1 MSKRDSD
8 NARRRD
14 AETVQETDRGNT
26 SGQTAVDTDM
36 AKPRDR
42 SDASSPRVVV
52 RPSPGLGDIHAQGV
66 ADTAMTAFDPATLG
80 AAPTEAVALTA
91 AKNASSMATD
101 PDVSR
106 QDGADTEPV
115 VDPLIGSMLLGR
127 YRITAQIGQ
136 GGMGAVYEAEHTLI
150 GKRVAVKVLLDHYAR
165 KDAVV
170 ARLEQEARL
179 ASSIGHEH
187 IVDITDFG
195 ETSDGRR
202 FVVMEYLDGE
212 SLGARLRREG
222 PLPEQRAI
230 FIAHQAAGALS
241 AAHAKGILHRDIKP
255 ENIFLLRRKD
265 NDFVKVVDFGIS
277 KSLHTGSG
285 EASTPRLTQ
294 TGMVLGTPLYMSPE
308 QARGE
313 EDLDQRIDVYALGV
327 ILYEMVT
334 GQVPFQGSNSL
345 SIIARVINEEP
356 RTPRELRPDLSRE
369 LEAVILHA
377 MAKDRSARYPS
388 CDALSADLSALLEEV
403 SITGGGT
410 ARARITAPMLPR
422 RAGQRAVPPWAWLG
436 GLVIASCALA
446 VTAWA
451 LWGGPPAVVP
461 VAPVAPRPA
470 AVAPAAPVPA
480 PMPQLPA
487 HAPMPM
493 ALETA
498 RIMILSD
505 PPGAEIYE
513 GGRVHGVT
521 PFELAPLKKDA
532 DLELIARLDGHEDT
546 PFRINAYSDDGQ
558 AVSVRL
564 PKSTDESRPG
574 ARRPLPA
581 GTRPPA
587 QPQTNPGTPPSGTAA
602 GELGGNPY
610 KRTE

>member
-1 MSKRDSD
+1 MARD
-8 NARRRD
+8 
-14 AETVQETDRGNT
+14 QGNT
-26 SGQTAVDTDM
+26 SGQTAVDMDM
-36 AKPRDR
+36 TRARDR
-42 SDASSPRVVV
+42 SDASSPRIVV
-52 RPSPGLGDIHAQGV
+52 RPSPGLADTHAQGV
-66 ADTAMTAFDPATLG
+66 ADTAMTALDQATLG
-80 AAPTEAVALTA
+80 AAPTEAVALTPA
-91 AKNASSMATD
+91 HNASDMATE

-222 PLPEQRAI
+222 PLSEQRAI
-230 FIAHQAAGALS
+230 HIAHQAAGALS

-265 NDFVKVVDFGIS
+265 ADFVKVVDFGIS

-345 SIIARVINEEP
+345 SIIARVINEDP
-356 RTPRELRPDLSRE
+356 RPPRQLRPDLSRE

-377 MAKDRSARYPS
+377 MAKDRSARYAS
-388 CDALSADLSALLEEV
+388 CDALAADLSALLAEV

-410 ARARITAPMLPR
+410 ARARISAPLQPLRPSHRALP
-422 RAGQRAVPPWAWLG
+422 PLAWLG
-436 GLVIASCALA
+436 GVVIAAGALA
-446 VTAWA
+446 VAGWA
-451 LWGGPPAVVP
+451 LWGGPPA
-461 VAPVAPRPA
+461 APLPPLPPLPA
-470 AVAPAAPVPA
+470 AAAPAPAQTA

-487 HAPMPM
+487 SAPMPIM
-493 ALETA
+493 LETA

-521 PFELAPLKKDA
+521 PFELAPLKKDD
-532 DLELIARLDGHEDT
+532 DLELMARRDGYEDT
-546 PFRINAYSDDGQ
+546 SFRINSYSDDGK

-564 PKSTDESRPG
+564 EKLTDEARPG

-581 GTRPPA
+581 GTKPA
-587 QPQTNPGTPPSGTAA
+587 QPTTTPGTRPSGTAA

>member
-1 MSKRDSD
+1 MDR
-8 NARRRD
+8 
-14 AETVQETDRGNT
+14 DRGNT
-26 SGQTAVDTDM
+26 SGQTAVDMDM
-36 AKPRDR
+36 TRDR
-42 SDASSPRVVV
+42 SDASSPRIIV
-52 RPSPGLGDIHAQGV
+52 RPSPGLGDTHAQGV
-66 ADTAMTAFDPATLG
+66 ADTAMTAFDQAKLG
-80 AAPTEAVALTA
+80 AAPTEAVSLTA
-91 AKNASSMATD
+91 AQNASNMATD

-127 YRITAQIGQ
+127 YRITVQIGQ

-222 PLPEQRAI
+222 PLTEQRAI
-230 FIAHQAAGALS
+230 HIAHQTASALS

-255 ENIFLLRRKD
+255 ENIFLLRRKEA
-265 NDFVKVVDFGIS
+265 DFVKVVDFGIS

-334 GQVPFQGSNSL
+334 GKVPFQGSNSL
-345 SIIARVINEEP
+345 NIIARVINEDP
-356 RTPRELRPDLSRE
+356 RPPRELRPDLSRE

-410 ARARITAPMLPR
+410 ARARITAPLLPR
-422 RAGQRAVPPWAWLG
+422 RSSHRALPPLVWLG
-436 GLVIASCALA
+436 GIVIASCALA
-446 VTAWA
+446 VAAWA
-451 LWGGPPAVVP
+451 LWGGPPAAVP
-461 VAPVAPRPA
+461 VAPLAPPPA
-470 AVAPAAPVPA
+470 AVAPAAPVQTA

-487 HAPMPM
+487 SAPMPM

-521 PFELAPLKKDA
+521 PFELAPLKKDD
-532 DLELIARLDGHEDT
+532 DLELVARLDGHEDT

-558 AVSVRL
+558 SVSVRL
-564 PKSTDESRPG
+564 PRLMDESRPG

-581 GTRPPA
+581 GTRPPP
-587 QPQTNPGTPPSGTAA
+587 QPQTDPGKTPSGTAA